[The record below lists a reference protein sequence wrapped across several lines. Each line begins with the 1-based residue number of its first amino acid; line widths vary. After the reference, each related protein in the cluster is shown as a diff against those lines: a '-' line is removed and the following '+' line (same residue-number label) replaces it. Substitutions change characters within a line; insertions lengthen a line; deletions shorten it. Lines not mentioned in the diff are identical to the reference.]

1 MQRAATTFR
10 VLTPR
15 EAESLLRRHHVGRIA
30 FRNGPRVD
38 VEPISYVSEDG
49 AIYGRAAPGTRM
61 TALGGQPWVAFQ
73 VDDIR
78 GPFDWESVVARGT
91 VYVVEPGMSAL
102 LDEHYEKAL
111 RVIRSAMPDA
121 LTARDPVPART
132 ILFRIHIDELEGR
145 AAGHSAT
152 AGPRSHEPLG
162 AT

>member
-1 MQRAATTFR
+1 MQRATTTFR

-15 EAESLLRRHHVGRIA
+15 KAESLLRRNHVGRIA

-38 VEPISYVSEDG
+38 VEPIGYVFEDG
-49 AIYGRAAPGTRM
+49 AIYGRAAPGARM
-61 TALGGQPWVAFQ
+61 KALGGQPWVAFQ
-73 VDDIR
+73 VDEIR
-78 GPFDWESVVARGT
+78 GPFDWESVVAKGT

-111 RVIRSAMPDA
+111 RIIRSAMPDA
-121 LTARDPVPART
+121 LTPTDPVPART
-132 ILFRIHIDELEGR
+132 ILFRIHIDEIEGR

-152 AGPRSHEPLG
+152 AGPRSREPLG